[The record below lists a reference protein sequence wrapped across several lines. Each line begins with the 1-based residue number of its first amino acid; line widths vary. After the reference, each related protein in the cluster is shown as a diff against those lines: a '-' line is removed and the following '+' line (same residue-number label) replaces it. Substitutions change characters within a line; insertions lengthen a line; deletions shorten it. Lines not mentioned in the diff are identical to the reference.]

1 MMFTKAQ
8 IKKNCRRRFSK
19 CQRNM
24 KEDDFLNNLAPFPV
38 WVVGRKIE
46 LFPIEFRKIEKK
58 I

>member
-1 MMFTKAQ
+1 MMFTKNQ
-8 IKKNCRRRFSK
+8 IKKNCRRQFSK
-19 CQRNM
+19 FQRIM

-46 LFPIEFRKIEKK
+46 LCPIEFRKIEKN